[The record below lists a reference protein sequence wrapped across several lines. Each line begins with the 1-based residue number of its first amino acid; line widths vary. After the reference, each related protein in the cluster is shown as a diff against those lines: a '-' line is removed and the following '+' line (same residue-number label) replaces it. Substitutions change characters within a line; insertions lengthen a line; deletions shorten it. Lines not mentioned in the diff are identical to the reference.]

1 MLLAAMHA
9 LHSESTSHIMH
20 ISSEIMRFA
29 TVHGFHLLM
38 DPVDEETLLMTKVW
52 SCAYMYVSR
61 PNYLDATLK
70 LHSD

>member
-1 MLLAAMHA
+1 
-9 LHSESTSHIMH
+9 MH